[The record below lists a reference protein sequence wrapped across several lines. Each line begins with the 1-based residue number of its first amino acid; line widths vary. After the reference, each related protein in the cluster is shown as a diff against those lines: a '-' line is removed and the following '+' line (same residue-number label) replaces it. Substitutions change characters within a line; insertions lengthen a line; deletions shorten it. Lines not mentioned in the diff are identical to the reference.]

1 MPTAPAPPTVSLARA
16 RAFTLARQGLA
27 GDGHPSALDAVRA
40 IGGVYGTA
48 PTCYLSCVARV
59 DGLSVADVDAELYE
73 RRTIVRH
80 RAMRQSSYALAVAD
94 LPVVVGATGVGVG
107 QAEARILRQCGLDAA
122 GYEALA
128 ERVAAVL
135 RGKPPLTVQELRR
148 SLGDD
153 APAHREALPFA
164 VGLMGR
170 QCRVLRAQVRGGWHS
185 DVYAYAAWDDWLG
198 APVEPL
204 DPALART
211 ELARRYLRAFG
222 PATADDLRWW
232 AGWPARDANAAVA
245 TLGDDAARVDL
256 EGAGESLVLAQ
267 DLDALRGAD
276 PASVAGVRLLP
287 LWDAY
292 TMGYAARGRLVADA
306 DLPRV
311 YDRSG
316 NGTAVVLVDGVAAGV
331 WELEAPAGGDLTV
344 RVAPFAARSVP
355 VAGVEA
361 AAQRIAAAAGAT
373 LAAVEWAPPPGALAD
388 GARNAFKA
396 PIRLGARPAV

>member
-1 MPTAPAPPTVSLARA
+1 MPNAPALLTLPLARA

-27 GDGHPSALDAVRA
+27 GDGHASALDAVRA
-40 IGGVYGTA
+40 VGGVYGTA

-59 DGLSVADVDAELYE
+59 DGLRVADLDVELYE

-122 GYEALA
+122 AYEALA
-128 ERVAAVL
+128 ERIAAVL
-135 RGKPPLTVQELRR
+135 RGQPPMSVQELRR
-148 SLGDD
+148 ALGDD

-170 QCRVLRAQVRGGWHS
+170 QCRVLRARVRGGWQS

-198 APVEPL
+198 APLEPL
-204 DPALART
+204 DPALARA

-222 PATADDLRWW
+222 PATVDDLRWW
-232 AGWPARDANAAVA
+232 AGWPARDANATVGA
-245 TLGDDAARVDL
+245 LGDDLARVDL
-256 EGAGESLVLAQ
+256 EGAGEALALAE
-267 DLDALRGAD
+267 DLDALRDAE
-276 PASVAGVRLLP
+276 PAAVAGVRLLP

-331 WELEAPAGGDLTV
+331 WELDAPAGGDVSV
-344 RVAPFAARSVP
+344 RVAPFVAGGVP
-355 VAGVEA
+355 VADTETA
-361 AAQRIAAAAGAT
+361 AGRIATAVGAP

-396 PIRLGARPAV
+396 PIRLGGRPGV